1 MTGRKVLIHGY
12 VVTMNGDYECI
23 EDGAVLIEKDRIAAV
38 GKTEDILLQIAGQD
52 VERIDMTGKMILP
65 GLIDA
70 HTHAGHCLNRTL
82 GLDSRTRWMDYLTK
96 LYYHCTTPA
105 YWHAEGRLA
114 ALERLKAGI
123 TCGVSVISNAARCD
137 DPRVITEHV
146 RGHAEVGTRE
156 NPAIGPSNP
165 PYPRAFAQEENGRLV
180 EKQFTF
186 DELMAKAEE
195 AIELVNGSF
204 NGLIGAFAAPFVM
217 VSSIEG
223 SKATPADLA
232 CRLTEADRHM
242 MKAIR
247 EVARRQHVRI
257 HTEAFGGMI
266 RLAAQADDPLFGP
279 DVHVQHCKGISFHEA
294 MILAETKTNVTTTP
308 SWNQIPM
315 RCPVPELIELGANVA
330 VTTDGTAPA
339 MPFDLFRAA
348 RDTALLQQSVAN
360 DPFLLPAGK
369 LLSMITIDAARAI
382 GREHDLGSLEVGKL
396 ADITTIKMTSPHLMP
411 RIMPIHQLM
420 LFGNAG
426 DVADVF
432 VAGRVLMRDRDVL
445 SVAEADVFECAEAA
459 SREAIHRAGYER
471 LLKPSAN
478 FWTGAQSNLDELREP

>member
-1 MTGRKVLIHGY
+1 MTERKVLTHGF
-12 VVTMNGDYECI
+12 VVTMNERFECI
-23 EDGAVLIEKDRIAAV
+23 EDGAVLLENDRIALV
-38 GKTEDILLQIAGQD
+38 GKTQALLERISGQD
-52 VERIDMTGKMILP
+52 AERIDCTGKMILP

-96 LYYHCTTPA
+96 LYHHSTTPA

-137 DPRVITEHV
+137 DPRIIVEHV

-165 PYPRAFAQEENGRLV
+165 PYPRGFAQEENGRLV
-180 EKQFTF
+180 EKEFTF

-195 AIELVNGSF
+195 AIELVNGSH

-217 VSSIEG
+217 VGAIEG

-232 CRLTEADRHM
+232 CRLTQADRCM

-247 EVARRQHVRI
+247 GVARRQHVRI

-266 RLAAQADDPLFGP
+266 RLAAQADDPLLGP
-279 DVHVQHCKGISFHEA
+279 DVHVQHCKGISFREA
-294 MILAETKTNVTTTP
+294 MILAESQTNVTTTP
-308 SWNQIPM
+308 SWNQSQM

-348 RDTALLQQSVAN
+348 RDTALMQQAAAN

-382 GREHDLGSLEVGKL
+382 GRAHDLGSLEAGKL
-396 ADITTIKMTSPHLMP
+396 ADITTIRMTSPHLMP
-411 RIMPIHQLM
+411 RLMPVHQLM

-432 VAGRVLMRDRDVL
+432 VAGKALMRDRQVL
-445 SVAEADVFECAEAA
+445 SVSETDVFECAEAA
-459 SREAIHRAGYER
+459 SLEAIHRAGYER
-471 LLKPSAN
+471 LLEPSAN
-478 FWTGAQSNLDELREP
+478 FWTGAQSNLEALREP

>member
-1 MTGRKVLIHGY
+1 MTERKLLIHGD
-12 VVTMNGDYECI
+12 VVTMNARFECI
-23 EDGAVLIEKDRIAAV
+23 EDGAVLIKGKRIEAV
-38 GKTEDILLQIAGQD
+38 GKTSDLLALVGEEE
-52 VERIDMTGKMILP
+52 VERIDCSGKMILP

-70 HTHAGHCLNRTL
+70 HTHAGHCLNRSL

-96 LYYHCTTPA
+96 IYHHSTTPD
-105 YWHAEGRLA
+105 YWYAEGRLA

-137 DPRVITEHV
+137 DPRIVVEHV

-180 EKQFTF
+180 EKRFTF

-195 AIELVNGSF
+195 AIELVNGSHD
-204 NGLIGAFAAPFVM
+204 GLIGAFAAPFVM

-232 CRLTEADRHM
+232 CRLTDQDRHM

-247 EVARRQHVRI
+247 DVARRQHVRI

-266 RLAAQADDPLFGP
+266 RLAAQADDPLLGP
-279 DVHVQHCKGISFHEA
+279 DVHVQHCKGISFREA

-308 SWNQIPM
+308 AWHQLQM
-315 RCPVPELIELGANVA
+315 RCPVPKLIELGANVA

-348 RDTALLQQSVAN
+348 R
-360 DPFLLPAGK
+360 
-369 LLSMITIDAARAI
+369 AI
-382 GREHDLGSLEVGKL
+382 GREADLGSLEVGKL
-396 ADITTIKMTSPHLMP
+396 ADITTIKTTSPHLMP
-411 RIMPIHQLM
+411 RLMPIHQLM
-420 LFGNAG
+420 LYGTPG

-432 VAGRVLMRDRDVL
+432 VAGRALMREHKVL
-445 SVAEADVFECAEAA
+445 TVSEADVFECAQAA
-459 SREAIHRAGYER
+459 SLEAVRRAGYER
-471 LLKPSAN
+471 LLKPADN
-478 FWTGAQSNLDELREP
+478 FWTGAQSHLSALREP